1 MNRQFAGLTFLLA
14 IVAFIA
20 VGCGG
25 PLATV
30 MPGSMGGA
38 FAAAPAGTIDLLA
51 LAPAATWESGQLL
64 PGGGLGQMTALPWQD
79 SQSAGFAG
87 VADYILEDG
96 STRPALEAHP
106 MWVNQGTIAGRFQ
119 WVALPAGAVF
129 EAEVG
134 FLTGAVNS
142 DGVSFQVYETH
153 YDANG
158 APVRTL
164 VAQVT
169 ERCDGRL
176 TPLRIDL
183 AHLAGKIVSIELRVD
198 AGGTSTEDWAAWV
211 APRISGW

>member
-1 MNRQFAGLTFLLA
+1 MNRQFAGWTFLLA
-14 IVAFIA
+14 IVALIA

-25 PLATV
+25 PLASV
-30 MPGSMGGA
+30 AQMGVGGV
-38 FAAAPAGTIDLLA
+38 AAGAPAGTIDLLA
-51 LAPAATWESGQLL
+51 LAPTATWESGQLL

-96 STRPALEAHP
+96 STRPALESHP

-119 WVALPAGAVF
+119 LVALPSGAVF

-153 YDANG
+153 YDANSN
-158 APVRTL
+158 PVRTL
-164 VAQVT
+164 LAQVT

-198 AGGTSTEDWAAWV
+198 AGATSMEDWAVWV